1 MLNIIK
7 LSVVV
12 LIIVML
18 NGIMLAPKTAQLTG
32 GRDIC
37 KEFVG
42 ASWKVCW
49 PSFRTIVVKTTFV
62 GDTQKPKGQS
72 FQQYYDYIE
81 MLKHERVLCDYR
93 VLFFS
98 QILKI
103 KIVF

>member
-42 ASWKVCW
+42 AS
-49 PSFRTIVVKTTFV
+49 
-62 GDTQKPKGQS
+62 
-72 FQQYYDYIE
+72 
-81 MLKHERVLCDYR
+81 
-93 VLFFS
+93 
-98 QILKI
+98 
-103 KIVF
+103 